1 MEHLLFKKL
10 AKLKYAGKTFEN
22 VDEFCKNNNQ
32 RLLEAGIYIYIYIY
46 KYIRGTNKT
55 NTGKQ
60 LLVSCLHIH
69 QAYNM

>member
-1 MEHLLFKKL
+1 M
-10 AKLKYAGKTFEN
+10 KYAGKTFEN

-46 KYIRGTNKT
+46 NKYIRGTNKT

-60 LLVSCLHIH
+60 LLVLCLHIH